1 MFWAVEDE
9 VVHDILNF
17 LANEAAGDGGEG
29 HAGDVVVNGENIWGA
44 ILNVNVRCAEELR
57 G

>member
-29 HAGDVVVNGENIWGA
+29 HAGDVVVNGENIGSA
-44 ILNVNVRCAEELR
+44 ILNVNLR
-57 G
+57 